1 MKIIAQGLVSGDLPW
16 EIIFIGIALAVSLE
30 FLGLNSLT
38 VAVGFYLPLSVSTP
52 IMIGGIVRWGTELFA
67 NKEVKEK
74 RDRTGTLFAFGL
86 IAGEALISVIIA
98 MLIVPGFINP
108 EAPVFTESNLLSFLL
123 FMVLAVLLFAITMK
137 KRAKDELS

>member
-1 MKIIAQGLVSGDLPW
+1 MKIIAQGLMSGDLPW

-38 VAVGFYLPLSVSTP
+38 VAVGFYLPLTVSTP

-74 RDRTGTLFAFGL
+74 RDRTGTLFASGL
-86 IAGEALISVIIA
+86 IAGEV
-98 MLIVPGFINP
+98 VPGFINP
-108 EAPVFTESNLLSFLL
+108 EAPVFTESKLLSFLL
-123 FMVLAVLLFAITMK
+123 FRVLAVLLFAITMK